1 MATAMQ
7 LVADH
12 DVYYS
17 SLICP
22 GDYFVAGGVHRYGPY
37 AGGVTVR
44 LGPES
49 VAGSEPGPVVLKLT
63 LVAAA
68 TAEPD
73 GFMPSAAR
81 LWEQRSWDSKRN
93 GEDCPAE
100 LLKIVEAT
108 SPGRRTRAPGSG
120 LNTAAMRA

>member
-17 SLICP
+17 SLICQ

-37 AGGVTVR
+37 PGGVTVR

-49 VAGSEPGPVVLKLT
+49 VAGSEPGPRQAIDELQTTTPKSL
-63 LVAAA
+63 AA
-68 TAEPD
+68 T
-73 GFMPSAAR
+73 
-81 LWEQRSWDSKRN
+81 
-93 GEDCPAE
+93 
-100 LLKIVEAT
+100 V
-108 SPGRRTRAPGSG
+108 
-120 LNTAAMRA
+120 